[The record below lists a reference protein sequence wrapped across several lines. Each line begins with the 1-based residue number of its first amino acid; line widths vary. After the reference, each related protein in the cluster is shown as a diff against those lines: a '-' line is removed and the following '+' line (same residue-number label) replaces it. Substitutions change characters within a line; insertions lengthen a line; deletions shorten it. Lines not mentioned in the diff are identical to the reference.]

1 MWIVLQMAVP
11 DWCSKASQVPK
22 KFGKDIESMDEIY
35 IEGTITLND
44 KKVKFSV
51 SNEESWFQWGN
62 SEEILYETMPITE
75 AIQKTINEDRL

>member
-1 MWIVLQMAVP
+1 MT
-11 DWCSKASQVPK
+11 
-22 KFGKDIESMDEIY
+22 EIY

-62 SEEILYETMPITE
+62 STEILWETMPITE
-75 AIQKTINEDRL
+75 EIQKAINNV

>member
-1 MWIVLQMAVP
+1 MN
-11 DWCSKASQVPK
+11 
-22 KFGKDIESMDEIY
+22 EIY

-51 SNEESWFQWGN
+51 SNKESWFQWGN